1 MVNFSYIFPIKKCF
15 IGDAVCDGGSLT
27 WEHKTKSD
35 VLSNL
40 DVSNITTS
48 QLEELELERM
58 KFNAFKV
65 ADEVAERIDCGV
77 APDGYMKSFASKDA
91 DKLFYWDKCYLL
103 GFIERK
109 NNQVVPGYN
118 YYSKLEAFSKKHVT
132 IGEKYFEFVK
142 FGCTSSGTP
151 CGHCQEM
158 GWVDVACFA
167 IPEPMPDYTSD
178 EFKYQHVKDTPS
190 DIDGVSREVND
201 FNPRVQLKK
210 LFHEGQLNNGD
221 AEIIDNFCQKYIVD
235 QYIVRNALNDLHC
248 KEATRE
254 TRKKEKQNR
263 RDAEQKQSYDDINW
277 LEIVKNRTINK
288 LLVSTLDKYLI
299 RHNMMGCFKLKKKE
313 KIEAIVNHVNLQ
325 VFQNRDFITEN
336 ADSGEESSD
345 IYDSDDEMD
354 EVCTLRST
362 IYLQILSY

>member
-118 YYSKLEAFSKKHVT
+118 YTL
-132 IGEKYFEFVK
+132 
-142 FGCTSSGTP
+142 
-151 CGHCQEM
+151 
-158 GWVDVACFA
+158 
-167 IPEPMPDYTSD
+167 
-178 EFKYQHVKDTPS
+178 
-190 DIDGVSREVND
+190 
-201 FNPRVQLKK
+201 
-210 LFHEGQLNNGD
+210 
-221 AEIIDNFCQKYIVD
+221 
-235 QYIVRNALNDLHC
+235 
-248 KEATRE
+248 
-254 TRKKEKQNR
+254 
-263 RDAEQKQSYDDINW
+263 
-277 LEIVKNRTINK
+277 KNRCAKQHT
-288 LLVSTLDKYLI
+288 LVCYLT
-299 RHNMMGCFKLKKKE
+299 HK
-313 KIEAIVNHVNLQ
+313 
-325 VFQNRDFITEN
+325 
-336 ADSGEESSD
+336 
-345 IYDSDDEMD
+345 
-354 EVCTLRST
+354 VC
-362 IYLQILSY
+362 